1 MKNVVISRDESGL
14 VSENIGVEILLVRI
28 MALFFLANLTAFHK
42 AFLDAGSNPEL
53 GSSR

>member
-1 MKNVVISRDESGL
+1 MKVGWCL
-14 VSENIGVEILLVRI
+14 KNIGVETLLVRI
-28 MALFFLANLTAFHK
+28 MALSFLANFTAFHK